1 MGINEAKLAQKVI
14 QMGAFTSVFTLKPE
28 QEKITLKLGAGETL
42 CQAMEECSELAS
54 ACNQYRRTALMKGQP
69 TSKTPDE
76 AMANLKE
83 ELVDSIICI
92 KELIMILG
100 INYDDLEK
108 IERQKIERTVRRLGF
123 EIKI

>member
-1 MGINEAKLAQKVI
+1 MGVNETQLAQKVI

-28 QEKITLKLGAGETL
+28 QEKSTLMLGQEETL
-42 CQAMEECSELAS
+42 LQLMEECSELAS

-100 INYDDLEK
+100 IDYDDLEK
-108 IERQKIERTVRRLGF
+108 IEREKTDRTVRRLGL
-123 EIKI
+123 

>member
-108 IERQKIERTVRRLGF
+108 IERQKIERTVRRLGL
-123 EIKI
+123 

>member
-42 CQAMEECSELAS
+42 CQAMEECSELDS

-108 IERQKIERTVRRLGF
+108 IERQKIERTVRRLGL
-123 EIKI
+123 

>member
-1 MGINEAKLAQKVI
+1 MLAQKVI

-28 QEKITLKLGAGETL
+28 QEKATLILGQEETL
-42 CQAMEECSELAS
+42 LQTMEECSELAS

-69 TSKTPDE
+69 TPKTPDE

-100 INYDDLEK
+100 IDYDELEK
-108 IERQKIERTVRRLGF
+108 IEQEKIERTVRRLGL
-123 EIKI
+123 

>member
-1 MGINEAKLAQKVI
+1 MNEVKLAQKLI

-28 QEKITLKLGAGETL
+28 QEKATLLLGQEETL
-42 CQAMEECSELAS
+42 LQLMEECSELAS

-69 TSKTPDE
+69 TPKTPDE

-100 INYDDLEK
+100 IDYDDLEK
-108 IERQKIERTVRRLGF
+108 IEQEKIERTVRRLGL
-123 EIKI
+123 

>member
-1 MGINEAKLAQKVI
+1 MGMNEVKLAQKVI

-28 QEKITLKLGAGETL
+28 QEKATLLLGQEETL
-42 CQAMEECSELAS
+42 LQTMEECSELAS
-54 ACNQYRRTALMKGQP
+54 ACNQYRRTVLMKGQP

-100 INYDDLEK
+100 IDYDDLEK
-108 IERQKIERTVRRLGF
+108 IEQEKIERTVRRLGL
-123 EIKI
+123 

>member
-1 MGINEAKLAQKVI
+1 MGVNETQLAQKVI
-14 QMGAFTSVFTLKPE
+14 QMGAFTSVFTLKPD
-28 QEKITLKLGAGETL
+28 QEKATLMLGQEETL
-42 CQAMEECSELAS
+42 LQLMEECSELAS

-100 INYDDLEK
+100 IDYDDLEK
-108 IERQKIERTVRRLGF
+108 IERRKTDRTVRRLGL
-123 EIKI
+123 

>member
-1 MGINEAKLAQKVI
+1 MGVNETQLAQKVI
-14 QMGAFTSVFTLKPE
+14 QMGAFTSVFTLKPD
-28 QEKITLKLGAGETL
+28 QEKATLMLGQEETL
-42 CQAMEECSELAS
+42 LQLMEECSELAS

-100 INYDDLEK
+100 IDYDELEK
-108 IERQKIERTVRRLGF
+108 IEREKTDRTARRLGL
-123 EIKI
+123 

>member
-1 MGINEAKLAQKVI
+1 MGVNETQLAQKVI

-28 QEKITLKLGAGETL
+28 QQKATLLLGQEETL
-42 CQAMEECSELAS
+42 LQTMEECSELAS

-76 AMANLKE
+76 AITNLKE
-83 ELVDSIICI
+83 ELVDAIICI

-100 INYDDLEK
+100 IDYDDLEK
-108 IERQKIERTVRRLGF
+108 IEREKTDRTVRRLGL
-123 EIKI
+123 

>member
-1 MGINEAKLAQKVI
+1 MGVNETQLAQKVI
-14 QMGAFTSVFTLKPE
+14 QMEAFTSVFTLKPE
-28 QEKITLKLGAGETL
+28 QEKTTLLLGQEETL
-42 CQAMEECSELAS
+42 LQTMEECSELAS

-69 TSKTPDE
+69 TPKTPDE

-108 IERQKIERTVRRLGF
+108 IEQEKIERTVRRLGL
-123 EIKI
+123 

>member
-1 MGINEAKLAQKVI
+1 MGVNETQLAQKVI

-28 QEKITLKLGAGETL
+28 QEKATLLLGQEETL
-42 CQAMEECSELAS
+42 LQTMEECSELAS

-76 AMANLKE
+76 ALDNLKG
-83 ELVDSIICI
+83 ELVDAIICI

-100 INYDDLEK
+100 IDYDDLEK
-108 IERQKIERTVRRLGF
+108 IEQEKIERTARRLGL
-123 EIKI
+123 

>member
-1 MGINEAKLAQKVI
+1 MGMNEVKLAQKVI

-28 QEKITLKLGAGETL
+28 QEKATLMLGQEETL
-42 CQAMEECSELAS
+42 LQTMEECSELAT

-76 AMANLKE
+76 AITNLKE
-83 ELVDSIICI
+83 ELVDAIICI

-100 INYDDLEK
+100 IEYSDLEK
-108 IERQKIERTVRRLGF
+108 IEQEKIKRTVRRMGL
-123 EIKI
+123 

>member
-1 MGINEAKLAQKVI
+1 MGVNETQLAQKVI

-28 QEKITLKLGAGETL
+28 QEKATLLLGQEETL
-42 CQAMEECSELAS
+42 LQTMEECSELAS

-76 AMANLKE
+76 ALDNLKG
-83 ELVDSIICI
+83 ELVDAIICI

-100 INYDDLEK
+100 IDYDDLEK
-108 IERQKIERTVRRLGF
+108 IERRKTDRTVRRMGL
-123 EIKI
+123 